1 MPQNEDVK
9 IPNDGP
15 LSEPMEQPPDR
26 IRRISMEYHSKISAK
41 APAGT
46 IGIDYRERFVM
57 DRQEE
62 KLELVKTVGSGSQ
75 ITHTFYLPYAIS
87 NLLDELDSEQWQKPL
102 PDAPDDFVEPSDS
115 SKDFP
120 RFYHMTITFQRHPA
134 QEYSGYFDHYGLP
147 DGWLELVWNIL
158 ELLDFCSEIQV
169 ISPSLIEKT
178 RRRKSDLIFCSVEF
192 EEDGK
197 PYCYLTDDD
206 QLKPGDRVIVPVG
219 RNQVETAATI
229 VKVEYAQPEQ
239 APFPLEKTKRVLRK
253 LEKESEK

>member
-1 MPQNEDVK
+1 MLQSEDMK
-9 IPNDGP
+9 TSRDENFQ
-15 LSEPMEQPPDR
+15 EPEQLPDSIQR
-26 IRRISMEYHSKISAK
+26 IVLEYHSKTSADTS
-41 APAGT
+41 AGK
-46 IGIDYRERFVM
+46 IEIDYSEQLIM
-57 DRQEE
+57 GHNEE
-62 KLELVKTVGSGSQ
+62 KLELVKTIGSGCS
-75 ITHTFYLPYAIS
+75 ITHTFFLPYAIR
-87 NLLDELDSEQWQKPL
+87 NLLDRLEPEQWQKPL

-115 SKDFP
+115 SQDFS
-120 RFYHMTITFQRHPA
+120 RFYHMTITFQRHPV

-206 QLKPGDRVIVPVG
+206 QLKPGDRVIVPAG

>member
-1 MPQNEDVK
+1 MEIDNKKFDDLIQEEIDRITAKRKETTSKIHQVKRKKKWETIMPQNEDVK

-120 RFYHMTITFQRHPA
+120 RFYHMTITFQRHP
-134 QEYSGYFDHYGLP
+134 GPGIFR
-147 DGWLELVWNIL
+147 
-158 ELLDFCSEIQV
+158 LL
-169 ISPSLIEKT
+169 
-178 RRRKSDLIFCSVEF
+178 
-192 EEDGK
+192 
-197 PYCYLTDDD
+197 
-206 QLKPGDRVIVPVG
+206 
-219 RNQVETAATI
+219 
-229 VKVEYAQPEQ
+229 
-239 APFPLEKTKRVLRK
+239 
-253 LEKESEK
+253 